1 MNYYRIT
8 VAFIFIIAL
17 ALGAFVYPIPFGK
30 FVDIPQVDFKLGL
43 DLQGGTQ
50 LVYQADLSDVDEI
63 EYEDRMN
70 GLRDLIERRV
80 NYFGVS
86 EPLVQVKG
94 DRLVVELAGVV
105 DPVEAIKMI
114 GETPFLEFRELSGE
128 EDITPEIL
136 SIVEEKNK
144 VALEKAE
151 SVFQT
156 ILDGADFAETAKE
169 YSDDPASAQDGGSL
183 GSFKKG
189 DMVTEFDEAVFS
201 LSAGEIADSIV
212 ETDFGYHIIKKDEDE
227 NEDGEI
233 VASHIL
239 IRKTYP
245 QEYLSEWKRTELSG
259 EHLKTARYFFDQNTR
274 DVIIELEFTSEGG
287 AIFESIT
294 ERNVNKPLAVF
305 LDGKSIVDTTGDG
318 EITEDDL
325 YAPIIQEKISGGK
338 AIITGESDIES
349 VRQIV
354 TRLRSGALPVPIDLL
369 TYQNVGP
376 TMGMESLNKSL
387 SAGFWGFLAIVL
399 FMIAFYRLPGLL
411 AVISLVC
418 YTIFVLVIFKLLPV
432 TLTLSGIAGFIL
444 SIGMAIDANILVF
457 SRMKEELDGGKNL
470 KDSIDN
476 GFERAWPSIRDGNF
490 TTLIVAFILFFIG
503 TSFVQGFAFTLII
516 GILMSLFAALVI
528 TKSLLKIF
536 EGTRLEKINWLWK
549 KK

>member
-169 YSDDPASAQDGGSL
+169 YSDDPASAQEGGSL

-201 LSAGEIADSIV
+201 LSAGEITDSIV